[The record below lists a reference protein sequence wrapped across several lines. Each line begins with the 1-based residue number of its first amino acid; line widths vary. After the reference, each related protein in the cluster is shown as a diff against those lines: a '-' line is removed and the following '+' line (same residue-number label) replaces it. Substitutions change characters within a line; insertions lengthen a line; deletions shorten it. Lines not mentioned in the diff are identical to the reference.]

1 MKRIRTIPEA
11 AAEIQRADPN
21 TYFTSHKLRYMIK
34 HGVFDSAIV
43 KSGTRVVLLDMD
55 KLEAILDGQSVS

>member
-11 AAEIQRADPN
+11 AEEIRRADPN
-21 TYFTSHKLRYMIK
+21 TYFTVHKLRHMVK
-34 HGVFDSAIV
+34 RGMFDRAIV

-55 KLEAILDGQSVS
+55 KLEALIDGQTVA